1 MDINLCINHL
11 GLNANQYR
19 LTQSPPPHEFVEWNG
34 SDPQPTQAE
43 LETAWA
49 AIEADPDY
57 QAFLADRTL
66 GYPK

>member
-19 LTQSPPPHEFVEWNG
+19 LTQSPPPHEFVEWG
-34 SDPQPTQAE
+34 GPDPQPTRAE

-49 AIEADPDY
+49 EIEADTDY
-57 QAFLADRTL
+57 QAFLADPTL
-66 GYPK
+66 GYPR

>member
-19 LTQSPPPHEFVEWNG
+19 LNQNPPPHKIIEWRG

-43 LETAWA
+43 LETAWS

-57 QAFLADRTL
+57 QAFLADPTV